1 MSFQSSGL
9 SVNNFLAEFN
19 EHSKEKDRILD
30 GIQSNCILKDSNWPD
45 SQFAYLHPFIP
56 GTSALLWTGGKG
68 FKMQKSRASGLKN
81 QAEAPL

>member
-30 GIQSNCILKDSNWPD
+30 EIQSNCILKDSNWPD
-45 SQFAYLHPFIP
+45 SRFVHLPTFLP
-56 GTSALLWTGGKG
+56 GTSALLWTGK
-68 FKMQKSRASGLKN
+68 RALKCKK
-81 QAEAPL
+81 AGPPA